1 MICDK
6 FICIKGKWARAQ
18 PWMMKSGHIE
28 IANEVEECRCKYI
41 DGKLK
46 RARVQERRVKVRP

>member
-6 FICIKGKWARAQ
+6 FIHIKGKWAHTQ
-18 PWMMKSGHIE
+18 PWMMKSGRIE
-28 IANEVEECRCKYI
+28 IANEVEEHKCKYI

-46 RARVQERRVKVRP
+46 RARVQERTVKVRP